1 MKTWQRYREEFYD
14 PGEAGDWSYAGRA
27 RGQREPTIKSKYD
40 KCGTC
45 GRWVT
50 QDSQRGQ
57 IDIHGKPHGHKPAG
71 SRTEERDG
79 QQVLI
84 KIYPPAK

>member
-1 MKTWQRYREEFYD
+1 MKSWQRYRDEFYD
-14 PGEAGDWSYAGRA
+14 PSEAGDWSYAGKA
-27 RGQREPTIKSKYD
+27 RKRGERTIKCKYT

-50 QDSQRGQ
+50 QDDDLGQ
-57 IDIHGKPHGHKPAG
+57 IDIHGQPHEHKEIA
-71 SRTEERDG
+71 SRVEERDG

-84 KIYPPAK
+84 KVYPPAK